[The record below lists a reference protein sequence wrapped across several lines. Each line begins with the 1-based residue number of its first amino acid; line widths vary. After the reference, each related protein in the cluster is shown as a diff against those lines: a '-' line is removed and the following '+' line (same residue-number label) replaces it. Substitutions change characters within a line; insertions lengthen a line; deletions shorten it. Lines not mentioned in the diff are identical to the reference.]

1 MAEPEDHSLEH
12 APDADEKLPFTER
25 WIMPFVREPLLWPV
39 TIVLVAHAIAF
50 LAPIQILALR
60 DRRIAALAA
69 LALLLVLSGTA
80 VRKELARIHRPGVVC
95 ALLGVTWG
103 FAAVLAV
110 VADRTGIF

>member
-1 MAEPEDHSLEH
+1 MQDGERIPDPDTDH
-12 APDADEKLPFTER
+12 LPFTER
-25 WIMPFVREPLLWPV
+25 WLAPFVREPLLWPV
-39 TIVLVAHAIAF
+39 TAVLVAHAVAF

-80 VRKELARIHRPGVVC
+80 VRRELARIHRPGVVC
-95 ALLGVTWG
+95 ALLGVIWV

>member
-1 MAEPEDHSLEH
+1 MAEPDDRSLEH
-12 APDADEKLPFTER
+12 APDPEGKLPFTER
-25 WIMPFVREPLLWPV
+25 WIVPFVREPLLWPV
-39 TIVLVAHAIAF
+39 TAVLVAHAVAF

-95 ALLGVTWG
+95 ALLGVIWV

-110 VADRTGIF
+110 VADRT